1 LDALAVHRDTENRR
15 EKILNDAG
23 TDARYMDEFIWGVED
38 DFMHTQKYIE
48 DNAKEISHELTR
60 PYGWKDATWT
70 ER

>member
-1 LDALAVHRDTENRR
+1 
-15 EKILNDAG
+15 
-23 TDARYMDEFIWGVED
+23 MDEFIWGVED

-48 DNAKEISHELTR
+48 DEAKEISHELRR